1 VVRILL
7 FLLLAYFVVR
17 VLRNVFRAMMS
28 SGEQRGGYVRDDQ
41 SGHSKP
47 KQEYKNVTDAEFE
60 DLPGKK
66 EDGSS

>member
-1 VVRILL
+1 VRILL

-17 VLRNVFRAMMS
+17 VLRKAFRAIMS
-28 SGEQRGGYVRDDQ
+28 SREQQGGYVRDHQ
-41 SGHSKP
+41 PGHSTP
-47 KQEYKNVTDAEFE
+47 KQEYKDVTDAEFE